1 MNQNNWQQNPWSE
14 EELPMVDI
22 FKEVKYYLYFWPF
35 FLLSLIVAGSGVYT
49 HLSITNPIYQ
59 TKAQIQIKKG
69 EGNATSFLTKEM
81 EGLFN
86 LNEVNIENEIAVINS
101 NRLIGQVIDRL
112 NLQLRVEK
120 QEGFRSSLILSEDY
134 PFLIEIKEGYEM
146 VPFTFT
152 LEGGSDE
159 VLLVMDSLVQ
169 PISTTGLLEKE
180 QFTLHFLEPVQVDVS
195 YKVQNVSQQS
205 AINRLRDNLTISP
218 NQKGSEVLDLTY
230 QSPNAALNERILNT
244 LIQVLNEDQV
254 GDKRLVAETSI
265 NFIDERLA
273 FLGNTIDSISQKT
286 IDFQTS
292 NEVIDPTLQTGSG
305 LANLVQGEE
314 QVFNLGIQKEVALS
328 LLDNINAQSTFDWL
342 PVNLGLQNQSI
353 YALVERYNELLTQ
366 RKNLLVS
373 ATEKNPMV
381 IQLNTLLNNIR
392 GAIISGIEQ
401 YIADLEVSITRY
413 NELQQKTQSAVSS
426 LPKVEKT
433 LSGFARNFKVTE
445 DLYLFLLERKEEASI
460 SYITALPDIKILS
473 EAVTQPIPIAPKRP
487 QIIGIAI
494 LLSLLLPFG
503 ILFLLKV
510 TNTKINTKEDLDKG
524 LPNIAV
530 VGEIPLEEDP
540 QKVNNP
546 RGAIAEA
553 NRIMRSNLSFLIPQQ
568 ESMIILVSSSIKGEG
583 KTFISYNIAKSYA
596 ALGKKVIIIGADLR
610 NPQLHKLINRN
621 RGNKGLSSLL
631 SFQGDLDIAS
641 NIIQNSEDPVD
652 YLLSGAIP
660 PYPSELLASPKTKK
674 ILDDLKKTYDVIVL
688 DTAPIMLVSDTQSLL
703 PLADVVLYVTRAQ
716 YTDKKVFEFIRELK
730 KKENMPIMAIAFNGI
745 ISGPQNKYK
754 YDYKYRYSYM
764 YRYNYGYGYGYESD
778 GAK

>member
-14 EELPMVDI
+14 EELSMVDI
-22 FKEVKYYLYFWPF
+22 FKEIKYYLFFWPF

-49 HLSITNPIYQ
+49 YLSITNPIYQ

-112 NLQLRVEK
+112 NLQFRVEK

-134 PFLIEIKEGYEM
+134 PFLIEITEGYVE

-180 QFTLHFLEPVQVDVS
+180 QFTFHFLEPVQVDVA
-195 YKVQNVSQQS
+195 YTVQYVSQQS

-254 GDKRLVAETSI
+254 ADKRLVAETSI

-292 NEVIDPTLQTGSG
+292 NQVIDPTLQTGNG

-328 LLDNINAQSTFDWL
+328 LLDNINAQSTFEWL

-473 EAVTQPIPIAPKRP
+473 EAVTQPIPIAPKRL
-487 QIIGIAI
+487 QIIGIAV

-546 RGAIAEA
+546 RGTIAEA
-553 NRIMRSNLSFLIPQQ
+553 NRIMRSNLSFLMPQH
-568 ESMIILVSSSIKGEG
+568 EPLIILVSSSIKGEG
-583 KTFISYNIAKSYA
+583 KTFVSYNIAKSYA

-610 NPQLHKLINRN
+610 NPQLHKLLNIN
-621 RGNKGLSSLL
+621 RGNKGLSTLL
-631 SFQGDLDIAS
+631 SFQGDSDIAS
-641 NIIQNSEDPVD
+641 TIIQKSEDPVD

-660 PYPSELLASPKTKK
+660 PNPSELLASPKTKK

-730 KKENMPIMAIAFNGI
+730 KKENLPVMAIAFNGI
-745 ISGPQNKYK
+745 ISGPQSKYK
-754 YDYKYRYSYM
+754 YDYKYRYSYT